1 MTVYA
6 APLDDIE
13 FALRIAGLDEVSRIP
28 GYEHADWDT
37 VKDLMGEYGRFVA
50 DRLAPL
56 NRIGDEVGSYL
67 DPSVGHV
74 VTPEGWKEAWRDYV
88 EAGWTTVSVPAK
100 DGGGGFPGL
109 VGAALAEMLISSN
122 FAFAMCPGLT
132 RSAAATLAEW
142 ASDELRAKYLPKL
155 VPGTWTGTMDL
166 TEADAGSDL
175 AQVRTMA
182 VPDGD
187 GTWRVTGNKIFIS
200 WGNHDMSEN
209 TVHLVLARTP
219 DAPAGT
225 RGISLFAVPDRLVG
239 PDGEAGEPNGVVCVS
254 TEHKLG
260 IKGSPTCVLSYESSQ
275 GELVGELHRGLKAM
289 FTMMNES
296 RIGVGLQGLGL
307 SERAYQKAKEYAGER
322 KQGRLPGDDPSKT
335 VLIGHHPDV
344 RRMLTTMKAETEAM
358 RLLLFYTARVCD
370 MAADLPDGPDKEAAS
385 RMEAF
390 LTPIAK
396 AWPTDTANEV
406 ASLGIQVHGGMGFI
420 EETGA
425 AQFYRDAR
433 ILPIYEGTNG
443 IQALD
448 LVFRKLRL
456 DESEPML
463 QVVAG
468 MKEVAGRL
476 ESAGRQAEAKE
487 LTEAAD
493 VWTSSARWLVERF
506 MSQTLDVMAGA
517 TPFMAMS
524 GLAVTGWLMG
534 KQLLASDAAGGD
546 KAAAARAV
554 TASFFVTQVLP
565 RIGGYV
571 GAVSA
576 GVDNLLTPEVLGV
589 ES

>member
-6 APLDDIE
+6 APLDDID
-13 FALRIAGLDEVSRIP
+13 FALRIAGLEEVARLP
-28 GYEHADWDT
+28 RFKHADPDT
-37 VKDLMGEYGRFVA
+37 VKDLLSEYGRFVG
-50 DRLAPL
+50 DQLAPL
-56 NRIGDEVGSYL
+56 NRIGDEKGSYL

-74 VTPEGWKEAWRDYV
+74 VTPEGWKEAWNAYV
-88 EAGWTTVSVPAK
+88 EAGWPTVAVPVE

-109 VGAALAEMLISSN
+109 VGAAVAEMLIASN

-132 RSAAATLAEW
+132 RSAAAALGQW
-142 ASDELRAKYLPKL
+142 ASEGLRDKYLPKL
-155 VPGTWTGTMDL
+155 VPGIWTGTMDL

-175 AQVRTMA
+175 AQVRCMA
-182 VPDGD
+182 QPCED
-187 GTWRVTGNKIFIS
+187 GTWKVTGSKIFIS
-200 WGNHDMSEN
+200 WGDHDMAEN
-209 TVHLVLARTP
+209 IVHLVLARTP

-225 RGISLFAVPDRLVG
+225 RGISLFVVPTRLVG
-239 PDGEAGEPNGVVCVS
+239 PDGEPGERNGVVCVS

-260 IKGSPTCVLSYESSQ
+260 IRGSPTCTIAYEDAQ
-275 GELVGELHRGLKAM
+275 GELVGELHKGLKAM
-289 FTMMNES
+289 FTMMNDS

-307 SERAYQKAKEYAGER
+307 SERAYQKAEEYAGER
-322 KQGRLPGDDPSKT
+322 KQGRLPGDDPATS

-344 RRMLTTMKAETEAM
+344 RRMLTTMRAEVEAM

-396 AWPTDTANEV
+396 AWPTEMANEV
-406 ASLGIQVHGGMGFI
+406 TSLGIQVHGGAGFI

-433 ILPIYEGTNG
+433 ILSIYEGTNG

-468 MKEVAGRL
+468 MKEVAARL
-476 ESAGRQAEAKE
+476 DSAGHQAEAKE
-487 LTEAAD
+487 LVAATE
-493 VWTSSARWLVERF
+493 VWTSAARWLVERF

-517 TPFMAMS
+517 SPFMAMS

-534 KQLLASDAAGGD
+534 KQLLASDSAGTD
-546 KAAAARAV
+546 KAAASRAV
-554 TASFFVTQVLP
+554 TASFFLTQLLP
-565 RIGGYV
+565 KLGGF
-571 GAVSA
+571 ANSISA
-576 GVDNLLTPEVLGV
+576 GVDGLLSPEALGI
-589 ES
+589 EA